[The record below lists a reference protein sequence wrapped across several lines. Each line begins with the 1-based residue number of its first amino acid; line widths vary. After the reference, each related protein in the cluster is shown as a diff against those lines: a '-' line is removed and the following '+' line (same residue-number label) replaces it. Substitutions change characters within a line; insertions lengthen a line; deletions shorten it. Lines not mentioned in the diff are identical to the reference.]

1 MLAGTLD
8 IEKGV
13 GEDAKEE
20 LVDIAGK
27 KPHGNG
33 TLRWL
38 QLLELRAMVTCSTNA
53 YRSRTTRLLFGPNN
67 SSSRNLMGE
76 IEPLR
81 LRVNQI
87 TNYGNLGIFSIHKY
101 QNCADGPQSTTGMSK
116 RGLAAKVVSE
126 KITDHQR
133 VLSFC
138 P

>member
-38 QLLELRAMVTCSTNA
+38 QLLELRATVTCSTNA

-67 SSSRNLMGE
+67 SLPRNFME
-76 IEPLR
+76 KLR
-81 LRVNQI
+81 LRENKI
-87 TNYGNLGIFSIHKY
+87 TNYGNLGAFSIHKY
-101 QNCADGPQSTTGMSK
+101 QNCAGGPINDRNEQKGPCSKNRLGEDYGLPTGSQ
-116 RGLAAKVVSE
+116 LLPLVW
-126 KITDHQR
+126 
-133 VLSFC
+133 
-138 P
+138 